1 MKRKELKNLAKKI
14 ADFEFIVQESQ
25 DEKEIREAQRQIIAL
40 SGKVHT
46 LEDIEAIDDMV
57 QDFLKKMI

>member
-25 DEKEIREAQRQIIAL
+25 DEKEIREA
-40 SGKVHT
+40 
-46 LEDIEAIDDMV
+46 
-57 QDFLKKMI
+57 